1 MASATS
7 PRTNDHE
14 HASSHRPGHGR
25 SDDEEIL
32 RQLNACVDGMRDH
45 ISDEPY
51 VLTIPQ
57 DEPKFHHYS
66 RYAADAWL
74 LDSPFER
81 NENYQVQYQ
90 SFFYREPY
98 TDLFERVR
106 YSHFDRSTQTNF
118 ASNSIQPR
126 SLTSTPTVG
135 PKKKISLAAY
145 KNKQAQGATTTPSE
159 RKAQAPVHQKD
170 KEQESKKAS
179 TSSLQ
184 TKVERAP
191 AISSH
196 VPEETSVKEE
206 LKRNHTR
213 PALPGDAVSPPKKQR
228 LDYLPPP
235 SLASPASKQK
245 SRVSRDARDAK
256 DAPERSSDFD
266 RLSPLNHLYLP
277 GRLSPTLPPELVAAL
292 DQGNHKRST
301 SHTSVDPNTQPK
313 TVSRRP
319 GSKHDSILS
328 HTNEPPAEDAL
339 ARPSHKDA
347 AIRAIDDR
355 PSLTK
360 PQRQIPDP
368 PHPSRS
374 IAKPLAQHDSS
385 KIKAEHKEE
394 PSKGVAK
401 KTAPSKPVA
410 KAHAPSLTP
419 ASTTKR
425 PHATDDN
432 DSQPQPKRKKLPPML
447 KAEKDPSTPLQ
458 PDFRSPALP
467 QSAIKSQ
474 QATPTANRQHLRTS
488 VAMKRVEST
497 DSLANITPA
506 RQDRTPLPKPSQLS
520 QQTST
525 KPSPSGAAKTAES
538 QAWSTEYTRLNA
550 ISKELK
556 RAAQAPSE
564 DASKSELVAEI
575 AALVSLESFL
585 AFVLTFYCYDKS
597 ITCRNPPLVPT
608 PQMWQSCTAFWNSI
622 MAMCQSYPHLS
633 GLLGYLGVVYN
644 GVILRRLATGNKHD
658 PKLLQETL
666 TAAAAAMKAADE
678 ASHKLPLSTL
688 KSDYPQTWK
697 RGTTAQRVEEHVTP
711 GHYDGGFSLNI
722 GIHTDPLEAVRFG
735 HALLSEWGAKKELDY
750 KMRLKLSPA

>member
-1 MASATS
+1 
-7 PRTNDHE
+7 
-14 HASSHRPGHGR
+14 
-25 SDDEEIL
+25 
-32 RQLNACVDGMRDH
+32 MRDH

-90 SFFYREPY
+90 SFFYSEPY

-106 YSHFDRSTQTNF
+106 YSHFDRSPLTNF
-118 ASNSIQPR
+118 GSSSVQPR
-126 SLTSTPTVG
+126 SPTSTPTVG

-145 KNKQAQGATTTPSE
+145 KNKQAQGATTTASE
-159 RKAQAPVHQKD
+159 KKAQAPVHQKD
-170 KEQESKKAS
+170 KEQEPKKPSA
-179 TSSLQ
+179 SSLE
-184 TKVERAP
+184 TKIGRVPAVSRNAP
-191 AISSH
+191 
-196 VPEETSVKEE
+196 EDTSVKEE
-206 LKRNHTR
+206 LKRKHTR
-213 PALPGDAVSPPKKQR
+213 PALPGETVSPPKKQR

-235 SLASPASKQK
+235 SLPSPASKQK
-245 SRVSRDARDAK
+245 SHISRDEK
-256 DAPERSSDFD
+256 SSDFD

-292 DQGNHKRST
+292 DQGNHKRSASDT
-301 SHTSVDPNTQPK
+301 SADSSTQPK
-313 TVSRRP
+313 TAPRRP

-328 HTNEPPAEDAL
+328 HTNEPSAEDAL

-347 AIRAIDDR
+347 AIRAIDDK
-355 PSLTK
+355 PSLVLVLKIPKRYRSNLRRYLQTK
-360 PQRQIPDP
+360 PKRRVPDP
-368 PHPSRS
+368 PPPARS

-385 KIKAEHKEE
+385 KIKAEDKDE
-394 PSKGVAK
+394 PPKGVAK
-401 KTAPSKPVA
+401 KTAPSKPVD
-410 KAHAPSLTP
+410 KAHGPSLTP

-425 PHATDDN
+425 PLAPDDN

-447 KAEKDPSTPLQ
+447 KAEKDPSTPLR

-488 VAMKRVEST
+488 VAMKRVTST
-497 DSLANITPA
+497 DSLTNTTPA
-506 RQDRTPLPKPSQLS
+506 LQDRTPAPKPSQLS

-525 KPSPSGAAKTAES
+525 KPSPSGAAKTPES
-538 QAWSTEYTRLNA
+538 QAWLTEYTRLNA
-550 ISKELK
+550 ISKDLK
-556 RAAQAPSE
+556 RAAQAPSADVTKNE
-564 DASKSELVAEI
+564 NVAEI

-608 PQMWQSCTAFWNSI
+608 PQMWQSCSAFWNSI

-658 PKLLQETL
+658 PKVLQETMA
-666 TAAAAAMKAADE
+666 AAAAAMKAADE
-678 ASHKLPLSTL
+678 ASHRLPLSTL

-697 RGTTAQRVEEHVTP
+697 RGTTAHRTEEHVTP

-722 GIHTDPLEAVRFG
+722 GVHTDPLEAVRFG
-735 HALLSEWGAKKELDY
+735 HALLREWGAEKELDY